1 MWLATTHYGMTVEET
16 WLGVTRI
23 AARAADVDDVG
34 SFRRYQRADLVLWD
48 TDEPAAI
55 PYRFGANLC
64 AAVWKDGVLVH
75 GDAR

>member
-1 MWLATTHYGMTVEET
+1 MTVEET

-23 AARAADVDDVG
+23 AARALGRADVG
-34 SFRRYQRADLVLWD
+34 RIAAGARADLVLWD

-64 AAVWKDGVLVH
+64 AAVWTRGALVH
-75 GDAR
+75 GDHR